1 MKLICIVFI
10 ILLALMPSEQ
20 CQQTREDLQES
31 NSPVSQ
37 SKYDK
42 AMEAFDYAIRLD
54 PNDTTAW
61 NDKGSALFQLGKYNE
76 SITCFDEAIRLD
88 PDYA

>member
-1 MKLICIVFI
+1 
-10 ILLALMPSEQ
+10 
-20 CQQTREDLQES
+20 
-31 NSPVSQ
+31 
-37 SKYDK
+37 
-42 AMEAFDYAIRLD
+42 MEAFDYAIRLD